1 MNPETLEEYRRLL
14 NEQLDV
20 KYTSR
25 KANPQE
31 GDVINDL
38 YGTQVY
44 LDGQWNVVDYNK
56 PDEVQSLR
64 EKWADMAEQRRL
76 TKQLNAHHERLQRS
90 ATKTHRG
97 VDIGGVGVPSSGVH
111 LHVSEEPEDEKVYTE
126 VELDNATLE
135 SYTQGKRD
143 FANELLQLLAAEEA
157 ELKSYG
163 RTELYGIHKATS
175 VIQQALNEIQ

>member
-1 MNPETLEEYRRLL
+1 MNPEALKEYHRLVD
-14 NEQLDV
+14 EQFAV

-31 GDVINDL
+31 GDVVNDI

-56 PDEVQSLR
+56 PDEVVALR
-64 EKWADMAEQRRL
+64 EKWAEMAQQKRL
-76 TKQLNAHHERLQRS
+76 NEKFDRIQLSRNNGKS
-90 ATKTHRG
+90 TG
-97 VDIGGVGVPSSGVH
+97 GVH
-111 LHVSEEPEDEKVYTE
+111 LHVGKDLEDEKVYTE

-135 SYTQGKRD
+135 AYTQGKRD
-143 FANELLQLLAAEEA
+143 FANELLQLLAAEENDLRA
-157 ELKSYG
+157 YG

-175 VIQQALNEIQ
+175 VIQQAINDIQ

>member
-1 MNPETLEEYRRLL
+1 MNPETLEEYRRLV

-31 GDVINDL
+31 GDVVHDI

-44 LDGQWNVVDYNK
+44 LKGTWNIVDYNK
-56 PDEVQSLR
+56 PDEVVALR
-64 EKWADMAEQRRL
+64 EKWAEMAQQKRL
-76 TKQLNAHHERLQRS
+76 NEKFDRIQLSRNNGKS
-90 ATKTHRG
+90 T
-97 VDIGGVGVPSSGVH
+97 GVH
-111 LHVSEEPEDEKVYTE
+111 LHVGKDLEDEKVYTE

-143 FANELLQLLAAEEA
+143 FANELLQLLAAEEN
-157 ELKSYG
+157 ELRTYG
-163 RTELYGIHKATS
+163 RTELYGIHKAVS
-175 VIQQALNEIQ
+175 VIQQALNDIQ